1 MAHTSKGMVK
11 RTLTGVAAAS
21 IALGMV
27 APASFAATAAFNYN
41 TRAITIGSYTKSVD
55 GIVAQDKSHWTE
67 FVPVYYVMQGL
78 KTLGYTVT
86 WNGNT
91 QVLNITTPSGVV
103 PNFRNLNPGSDGTT
117 KIEVNGTVVQNAPR
131 IVAQDQLTGVMTTF
145 MPIYYLNE
153 ALKAVNVA
161 NTYDGKTWTLTQ
173 SQVSTAP
180 KLGNIT
186 LAGQTAGT
194 GTAASPAISNGAS
207 VSATATLTDAYGN
220 PVTGVNL
227 TLMVMGGSQPT
238 VTSNGQTL
246 SGSTI
251 SGGYSYQI
259 PTNAAGQSAAQL
271 TVPSGVAA
279 SYTLQYQAPYTQ
291 NGSSI
296 TDSAAYL
303 TFMNAYSMAVTP
315 FATSSSPY
323 MAAASSVSNEAA
335 GAVPVTVTLPLLN
348 GQPQANAA
356 VTFTLTGGAGAFF
369 SNAQG
374 QTFSTGT
381 TATVNTDSQGQATV
395 YVNSDQTSTSGSP
408 SVVTATSGSL
418 SPVSTYLSWGQ
429 TGVASSVANLSAT
442 NVTSG
447 SGSSS
452 SIWQASNNTNVTV
465 TGTLEDALGNPVAN
479 AQLLV
484 SSNDVGSYVNGT
496 TTTAFPNALPA
507 PGALVSSSGAPYG
520 TVVTTNS
527 AGAFSVT
534 LTGSGGAGQF
544 SLWTVQNGEVGSQLG
559 SPIYITYA
567 GSSSSITSVGVSTSG
582 QQATSFNNNSD
593 APVTTMPSTQYNVI
607 SGGNLE
613 IAAYNSLPGDYLY
626 GNPNASVSYT
636 VTGTAGGDITSI
648 DGVSMGG
655 TGGLPNDPTS
665 VTVTLQPTKTASAT
679 QTNQV
684 YNVLV
689 NNVSI
694 GTESVTYTFNSS
706 GVPTAAAISPSGT
719 AVMLPSATAVDS
731 FAQPSDLGNSL
742 GSNGPLIDA
751 VNVGVN
757 STSTGTANFT
767 FTSNSA
773 TATAAPTFTG
783 GSPAQVAAI
792 SPQYSTINPGQT
804 ETVTFTLEDANG
816 NPVPNSLASLKSD
829 GSASDLWI
837 TQVNGQTLQQ
847 SELVGSTGNS
857 TYTTMPTPFPLFPLS
872 GGTLP
877 SGDALGYSSVYVQG
891 VAYSTALP
899 TAGSPGSTFNVYTN
913 SKGQFTLTFAAGSV
927 SAFVTSG
934 GIGQAQPTVTSLPS
948 NSLTANFLTNSKGY
962 LTTVASSVYTDV
974 YVTANPSSPVQ
985 VNTTTG
991 NTNVGTLQW

>member
-1 MAHTSKGMVK
+1 
-11 RTLTGVAAAS
+11 
-21 IALGMV
+21 
-27 APASFAATAAFNYN
+27 
-41 TRAITIGSYTKSVD
+41 
-55 GIVAQDKSHWTE
+55 
-67 FVPVYYVMQGL
+67 
-78 KTLGYTVT
+78 
-86 WNGNT
+86 
-91 QVLNITTPSGVV
+91 
-103 PNFRNLNPGSDGTT
+103 
-117 KIEVNGTVVQNAPR
+117 
-131 IVAQDQLTGVMTTF
+131 
-145 MPIYYLNE
+145 
-153 ALKAVNVA
+153 
-161 NTYDGKTWTLTQ
+161 
-173 SQVSTAP
+173 
-180 KLGNIT
+180 
-186 LAGQTAGT
+186 
-194 GTAASPAISNGAS
+194 
-207 VSATATLTDAYGN
+207 

-227 TLMVMGGSQPT
+227 TLLVMGGSQPT

-246 SGSTI
+246 SGSSI
-251 SGGYSYQI
+251 SNGYSYQI
-259 PTNAAGQSAAQL
+259 PTNAAGQATAQL
-271 TVPSGVAA
+271 AVPSGVAA

-291 NGSSI
+291 SGSSI

-303 TFMNAYSMAVTP
+303 TFMNAYSMAITP

-323 MAAASSVSNEAA
+323 MTAVSSVSNEAA

-348 GQPQANAA
+348 GQPQANAQ
-356 VTFTLTGGAGAFF
+356 VSFVLTGGAGAFF

-374 QTFSTGT
+374 QTFSSSG

-418 SPVSTYLSWGQ
+418 SPVSTYITWGQ

-452 SIWQASNNTNVTV
+452 SVWQASNNTNVTV
-465 TGTLEDALGNPVAN
+465 TGTLQDALGNPVAN

-496 TTTAFPNALPA
+496 TTTAFPNAVPA
-507 PGALVSSSGAPYG
+507 SGALVSSTGAPYG

-527 AGAFSVT
+527 SGAFSVT
-534 LTGSGGAGQF
+534 LTGSGAAGQF

-567 GSSSSITSVGVSTSG
+567 GSSSSISSVGVSTNN
-582 QQATSFNNNSD
+582 QQALSFTNN
-593 APVTTMPSTQYNVI
+593 AGPVTTLPSTQYNVI

-636 VTGTAGGDITSI
+636 VTGTSGGDITSI

-655 TGGLPNDPTS
+655 SGGMPNDPTS

-706 GVPTAAAISPSGT
+706 GVPTAAAISSPGT
-719 AVMLPSATAVDS
+719 AVKLPSATSVDS
-731 FAQPSDLGNSL
+731 FTQPSDLGNSL
-742 GSNGPLIDA
+742 GSSGGPLIDA

-773 TATAAPTFTG
+773 KATAAPTFTG
-783 GSPAQVAAI
+783 GAPVKVATL
-792 SPQYSTINPGQT
+792 SPQASSINPGQT

-816 NPVPNSLASLKSD
+816 NPVPNSLATLTSD
-829 GSASDLWI
+829 GSNSDLWV

-847 SELVGSTGNS
+847 NESVGT
-857 TYTTMPTPFPLFPLS
+857 TYTAMPTPFPLFPLTS
-872 GGTLP
+872 TTLP
-877 SGDALGYSSVYVQG
+877 SVDTLGYTSVNVPG
-891 VAYSTALP
+891 VAYGNVPSTG
-899 TAGSPGSTFNVYTN
+899 TPGSKFNVYTN

-927 SAFVTSG
+927 SAYVTQSVNG
-934 GIGQAQPTVTSLPS
+934 SPVGQAQPAITAMPS

-962 LTTVASSVYTDV
+962 LTTVANSVYTDV
-974 YVTANPSSPVQ
+974 YVTSNSSSPVQ